1 MPDAYRPIW
10 SLDRQ
15 IAKVRAHL
23 RTPRGRGDTAALDRL
38 MRLQDER
45 DRKDHPRLRDFSEML
60 KVLYPADSVLPLGAP
75 IRELGHPL
83 FAMLR
88 KA

>member
-1 MPDAYRPIW
+1 MPDAYRPVW

-23 RTPRGRGDTAALDRL
+23 RTPRGRGDSAALDRL

-45 DRKDHPRLRDFSEML
+45 DRKDSPRLRDINEML
-60 KVLYPADSVLPLGAP
+60 KVLYPADSALPLGAP
-75 IRELGHPL
+75 LRALPHPL
-83 FAMLR
+83 FAML
-88 KA
+88 KKG